1 MTFGQFILRLRARL
15 QDRRTQAGAT
25 ITVISDVGVRWSA
38 DELYEIANQAI
49 IDCIRTVKA
58 NPTSELAKRLVE
70 STIEAVGS
78 VTIASGV
85 VDMPANVMTIS
96 QLMATS
102 TREFVYRKPDEFASL
117 VVDASEPANSGYY
130 YTIVYDIATSKRRI
144 RVKPATFSGAV
155 TYVGI
160 YGKVDY
166 GTANANDGIFLAN
179 LDDLLLDI
187 AEREARD
194 REHNWDRSKI
204 LDFRIAYKLGIP
216 YPQPKPAGS
225 VMM

>member
-1 MTFGQFILRLRARL
+1 MTFGQYILRLRARL
-15 QDRRTQAGAT
+15 QDRRTANGDPITT
-25 ITVISDVGVRWSA
+25 INTAGVRWSA
-38 DELYEIANQAI
+38 DELYEIANNAI
-49 IDCIRTVKA
+49 IDCIRTVEN

-78 VTIASGV
+78 LTFASGV
-85 VDMPANVMTIS
+85 ADMPANVMYIS

-102 TREFVYRKPDEFASL
+102 TREFVYKKPSEFASL
-117 VVDASEPANSGYY
+117 MLESSEPGNSGYF
-130 YTIVYDIATSKRRI
+130 YTIIYDIATSKRRI
-144 RVKPATFSGAV
+144 KVKPSTFVGTVS
-155 TYVGI
+155 YIGI

-166 GTANANDGIFLAN
+166 GFLNANDGIFLTN

-216 YPQPKPAGS
+216 ISAGG
-225 VMM
+225 VK